1 VLQWCRD
8 NDWIMYI
15 SPPHTTGIHQ
25 SLDQIFKS
33 WHDTFNIIVA
43 RWADQNTGKELNKR
57 IFTDMFAEAWGK
69 WCTPVNIVAAFR
81 RVGLSV
87 SGVNPSA
94 VPESKFVLA
103 SSVARPNPAP
113 APAAALMPPP
123 ATPALMGPRTR
134 SGETSAGETSAAGS
148 SAPAPDSKEYWMAK
162 SKLVSEAARDLFAAG
177 RKMHE
182 RPLTLKATHPAWQV
196 KKAEATHEDPAQV
209 ARVRRAAERLG
220 LGRRARGLRAR
231 KSCPPGRARR

>member
-1 VLQWCRD
+1 MFGAHVAHMGSHALPGHSRAPQDSQCAHKRVKKVQRRPSSRRSLLRAAACDRALRPARGRRSGIEIRARLQR
-8 NDWIMYI
+8 
-15 SPPHTTGIHQ
+15 
-25 SLDQIFKS
+25 
-33 WHDTFNIIVA
+33 
-43 RWADQNTGKELNKR
+43 
-57 IFTDMFAEAWGK
+57 
-69 WCTPVNIVAAFR
+69 
-81 RVGLSV
+81 
-87 SGVNPSA
+87 
-94 VPESKFVLA
+94 
-103 SSVARPNPAP
+103 VARPNPTP

-134 SGETSAGETSAAGS
+134 SGETSAGETSAAG
-148 SAPAPDSKEYWMAK
+148 ALVPAPDSKEYWMAK

-220 LGRRARGLRAR
+220 LGQRARGLRAR
-231 KSCPPGRARR
+231 KSCSPARARR